1 MFIRFIEERSFVSN
15 MDAALEFF
23 DECSEKVLS
32 NPIIYFSSMIK
43 FLKIVF
49 QIDLENYDT
58 RLIELDTCGESERT
72 VFIMPPEINDL
83 PFNTLYTYEVKY
95 NNLC

>member
-1 MFIRFIEERSFVSN
+1 MFRKSIIKPN
-15 MDAALEFF
+15 NLFF
-23 DECSEKVLS
+23 S
-32 NPIIYFSSMIK
+32 ITK

-72 VFIMPPEINDL
+72 VFIMPPEMNDL
-83 PFNTLYTYEVKY
+83 PFDTLYTYEVKY
-95 NNLC
+95 NNIYN

>member
-23 DECSEKVLS
+23 DECSEKVLFKL
-32 NPIIYFSSMIK
+32 IYFYFDNCKYLII
-43 FLKIVF
+43 LL

-58 RLIELDTCGESERT
+58 RLIELDSCGESERT
-72 VFIMPPEINDL
+72 VFIMPPETTDL
-83 PFNTLYTYEVKY
+83 PCDSMYSY
-95 NNLC
+95 NVN